1 MSMSASA
8 AFYCVAD
15 SSYFLGAVGMLNSLR
30 MLGHRED
37 VFILDCGL
45 TPDQRGQLA
54 PHATLVPGPVD
65 APPCLLKTVAPLR
78 HPADV
83 MVLIDADIVV
93 TRSLAKLIERASE
106 GRVLAIKDGEDRYFP
121 EWGALL
127 GTGPPRRQPY
137 VSVSLVIL
145 GDGPGREVVALMD
158 EMQTRID
165 VQGSPFAG
173 RVPDR
178 AFFRGD
184 YAAPAARHP
193 FFYPEQD
200 VLNAILATRVDPSR
214 IEVLDRRSEADP
226 PFAGLRV
233 VDEQTLR
240 CSYRDG
246 TEPYA
251 LHHFALKPWLERTF
265 HSPYARLLRRLLISS
280 DLPLRVPEDQVPLR
294 LRTGARAFLARMAV
308 NAYDLARWYF
318 RDRPWAWLR
327 ARVSRRQRGAA
338 GDS

>member
-1 MSMSASA
+1 MSASA

-30 MLGHRED
+30 LLGHREE

-45 TPDQRGQLA
+45 TAEQRAMLDPQ
-54 PHATLVPGPVD
+54 ATLVPGPID
-65 APPCLLKTVAPLR
+65 APPCLLKTIAPLS

-83 MVLIDADIVV
+83 MILIDADIVAI
-93 TRSLAKLIERASE
+93 RSLAKLIERASE
-106 GRVLAIKDGEDRYFP
+106 GRVVAIKDGEDRYFS

-127 GTGPPRRQPY
+127 GTGAPRRQPY
-137 VSVSLVIL
+137 VSSSLVLL
-145 GDGPGREVVALMD
+145 GGAPGREVVALMD
-158 EMQTRID
+158 EMQARID

-184 YAAPAARHP
+184 YAGPAASHP

-200 VLNAILATRVDPSR
+200 VLNAILATRVDPDHV
-214 IEVLDRRSEADP
+214 EVLDRRSEADP

-233 VDEQTLR
+233 VDEHTLR

-246 TEPYA
+246 TEPYV
-251 LHHFALKPWLERTF
+251 LHHFALKPWLERTY

-280 DLPLRVPEDQVPLR
+280 DLPLRISEDQVPLR
-294 LRTGARAFLARMAV
+294 LRTGARAWLARMVV
-308 NAYDLARWYF
+308 NAYDLARWYL
-318 RDRPWAWLR
+318 RDRPWTWIR
-327 ARVSRRQRGAA
+327 GKVSRPRRRAA
-338 GDS
+338 VGS